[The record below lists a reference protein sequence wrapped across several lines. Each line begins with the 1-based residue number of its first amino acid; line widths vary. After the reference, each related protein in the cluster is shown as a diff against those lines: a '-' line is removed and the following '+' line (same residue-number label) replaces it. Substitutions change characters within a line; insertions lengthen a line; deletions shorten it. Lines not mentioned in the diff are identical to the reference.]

1 MAVSEFSP
9 SPVGSPSPEP
19 VSELVELGQRLRRA
33 REGRGI
39 GIAELADRLHLA
51 PEQLTALENGD
62 RGHLHE
68 PVFVIAQ
75 AKRVAQALGVD
86 VSPQVESLR
95 QSRLMQPPIPAGL
108 APTAVP
114 PGQAT
119 PHTSP
124 ESSRIPLR
132 WARAVAFAGLTLLL
146 GLVGIQSFRLL
157 GQRRPVPAAVP
168 AASDPARSAAPTAAP
183 GVLLLRSDQ
192 PSWVEV
198 RNDDGQVLFSGLLE
212 KEARFRLAS
221 GLRVLAGRPD
231 LVTATVAG
239 EAPRRL
245 GTISQ
250 VDWQDFAPASS
261 PPMPPPAPAPAP

>member
-1 MAVSEFSP
+1 VAVSESSP
-9 SPVGSPSPEP
+9 FPAGSPSPEP
-19 VSELVELGQRLRRA
+19 IVELVELGQRLRRA

-39 GIAELADRLHLA
+39 GVAELADRLHLA

-62 RGHLHE
+62 RLHLHE

-95 QSRLMQPPIPAGL
+95 QSRLMQPPVPAPNAATVLPSGHASPTTSQASGGTPFRWFL
-108 APTAVP
+108 AA
-114 PGQAT
+114 
-119 PHTSP
+119 
-124 ESSRIPLR
+124 
-132 WARAVAFAGLTLLL
+132 AFAGLALLL

-168 AASDPARSAAPTAAP
+168 AASELAPSAAATAAP

-198 RNDDGQVLFSGLLE
+198 RNGEGQVLFSGLLE
-212 KEARFRLAS
+212 NEARFRLS
-221 GLRVLAGRPD
+221 GGLRVLAGRPD

-245 GTISQ
+245 GSISQ
-250 VDWQDFAPASS
+250 VDWQDFAPAPSA
-261 PPMPPPAPAPAP
+261 PTPPPAPAPAP

>member
-1 MAVSEFSP
+1 VALSESSP
-9 SPVGSPSPEP
+9 FPTSSPNLEP
-19 VSELVELGQRLRRA
+19 ISELVELGRRLRRA

-39 GIAELADRLHLA
+39 GVAELADRLHLA

-95 QSRLMQPPIPAGL
+95 QSPWMRPPAPAGR
-108 APTAVP
+108 APTALP

-119 PHTSP
+119 PATHP
-124 ESSRIPLR
+124 ESGGTPFRVSRAAAL
-132 WARAVAFAGLTLLL
+132 AGLALLL
-146 GLVGIQSFRLL
+146 GLVGIQSFRLW

-168 AASDPARSAAPTAAP
+168 AAAPSTAATAAP
-183 GVLLLRSDQ
+183 GVLLLRSEQ

-198 RNDDGQVLFSGLLE
+198 RNGAGQVLFSGLLE
-212 KEARFRLAS
+212 KEARFRLAG

-245 GTISQ
+245 GSISQ
-250 VDWQDFAPASS
+250 VDWQDFAPSPS
-261 PPMPPPAPAPAP
+261 PPERPPAPAPTP